1 MKIVVAVTAASGALY
16 ARLCLEQL
24 LRAEEVSEI
33 ALVYSAHAREVAD
46 FEGVTLP
53 EDPRIRIFDN
63 DDLFAPPASGS
74 ADYDAMA
81 VVPCSVGTLG
91 RIACGISQS
100 LIERAADVMLKE
112 RRRLVLVV
120 RETPLSLIHLRNMT
134 ALTEAGAVVLPAS
147 PGFYARPSSI
157 EELCRSVT
165 ERVTALLGISGPR
178 YRWTGEGRSAGRND
192 SDSENKPTL
201 PDLRRFF
208 VTLPPR
214 KIVNKNIPMAT
225 TADIKIGMCI
235 ELDGKTFQI
244 VDFQHV
250 KPGKGPAF
258 VRTKLKNLENGRVLE
273 NTFSAG
279 AKIEPVRVER
289 RPYQFTY
296 EDDLGAHFMHT
307 ETFEEINI
315 DKNLIDNYDLMA
327 DGQIVEVMFHTEK
340 ESVLSAELPP
350 IVDMEVTY
358 TEPGIKGDTASTNS
372 LKPATVNTGAT
383 IKVPLFINTGDKIR
397 VDTRTREYYERIK

>member
-134 ALTEAGAVVLPAS
+134 ALSECGAVICPAS
-147 PGFYARPSSI
+147 PSFYSRPGTI
-157 EELCRSVT
+157 EELCGTIVD
-165 ERVTALLGISGPR
+165 RVAGLLGVEVPR
-178 YRWTGEGRSAGRND
+178 YEWGQASPGSEFGE
-192 SDSENKPTL
+192 
-201 PDLRRFF
+201 
-208 VTLPPR
+208 
-214 KIVNKNIPMAT
+214 
-225 TADIKIGMCI
+225 
-235 ELDGKTFQI
+235 
-244 VDFQHV
+244 
-250 KPGKGPAF
+250 
-258 VRTKLKNLENGRVLE
+258 
-273 NTFSAG
+273 
-279 AKIEPVRVER
+279 
-289 RPYQFTY
+289 
-296 EDDLGAHFMHT
+296 
-307 ETFEEINI
+307 
-315 DKNLIDNYDLMA
+315 
-327 DGQIVEVMFHTEK
+327 
-340 ESVLSAELPP
+340 
-350 IVDMEVTY
+350 
-358 TEPGIKGDTASTNS
+358 
-372 LKPATVNTGAT
+372 
-383 IKVPLFINTGDKIR
+383 
-397 VDTRTREYYERIK
+397 

>member
-63 DDLFAPPASGS
+63 DDLFDPPASGS

-147 PGFYARPSSI
+147 PGFYPRPSSI

-192 SDSENKPTL
+192 SDSEK
-201 PDLRRFF
+201 
-208 VTLPPR
+208 
-214 KIVNKNIPMAT
+214 
-225 TADIKIGMCI
+225 
-235 ELDGKTFQI
+235 
-244 VDFQHV
+244 
-250 KPGKGPAF
+250 
-258 VRTKLKNLENGRVLE
+258 
-273 NTFSAG
+273 
-279 AKIEPVRVER
+279 
-289 RPYQFTY
+289 
-296 EDDLGAHFMHT
+296 
-307 ETFEEINI
+307 
-315 DKNLIDNYDLMA
+315 
-327 DGQIVEVMFHTEK
+327 
-340 ESVLSAELPP
+340 
-350 IVDMEVTY
+350 
-358 TEPGIKGDTASTNS
+358 
-372 LKPATVNTGAT
+372 
-383 IKVPLFINTGDKIR
+383 
-397 VDTRTREYYERIK
+397 

>member
-147 PGFYARPSSI
+147 PGFYVRPSSI

-192 SDSENKPTL
+192 SDSEK
-201 PDLRRFF
+201 
-208 VTLPPR
+208 
-214 KIVNKNIPMAT
+214 
-225 TADIKIGMCI
+225 
-235 ELDGKTFQI
+235 
-244 VDFQHV
+244 
-250 KPGKGPAF
+250 
-258 VRTKLKNLENGRVLE
+258 
-273 NTFSAG
+273 
-279 AKIEPVRVER
+279 
-289 RPYQFTY
+289 
-296 EDDLGAHFMHT
+296 
-307 ETFEEINI
+307 
-315 DKNLIDNYDLMA
+315 
-327 DGQIVEVMFHTEK
+327 
-340 ESVLSAELPP
+340 
-350 IVDMEVTY
+350 
-358 TEPGIKGDTASTNS
+358 
-372 LKPATVNTGAT
+372 
-383 IKVPLFINTGDKIR
+383 
-397 VDTRTREYYERIK
+397 

>member
-46 FEGVTLP
+46 YEGVTLP

-91 RIACGISQS
+91 RIACGVSQS

-147 PGFYARPSSI
+147 PGFYARPSSG

-165 ERVTALLGISGPR
+165 ERVTALLGISGPC

-192 SDSENKPTL
+192 SDSEK
-201 PDLRRFF
+201 
-208 VTLPPR
+208 
-214 KIVNKNIPMAT
+214 
-225 TADIKIGMCI
+225 
-235 ELDGKTFQI
+235 
-244 VDFQHV
+244 
-250 KPGKGPAF
+250 
-258 VRTKLKNLENGRVLE
+258 
-273 NTFSAG
+273 
-279 AKIEPVRVER
+279 
-289 RPYQFTY
+289 
-296 EDDLGAHFMHT
+296 
-307 ETFEEINI
+307 
-315 DKNLIDNYDLMA
+315 
-327 DGQIVEVMFHTEK
+327 
-340 ESVLSAELPP
+340 
-350 IVDMEVTY
+350 
-358 TEPGIKGDTASTNS
+358 
-372 LKPATVNTGAT
+372 
-383 IKVPLFINTGDKIR
+383 
-397 VDTRTREYYERIK
+397 